1 MASVL
6 LTSVVAAGC
15 SSKSDPPASSASP
28 TPAKTEEKRI
38 KMSMFMNNSGI
49 VHPEGVDPSNN
60 PYINIVEDYANVDLE
75 LEVPNYTDFKTKF
88 NLMLSSGNLP
98 DILHTVYPDETN
110 QRGDEGAFLD
120 LKAFYDKS
128 PILKKYITP
137 EMMEM
142 AKSSSGHY
150 YRIPMSW
157 TSVPQGDGVMVRYDL
172 VVKYN
177 GGKWPET
184 VEEWIELLRKI
195 KKDDPNSLPMTNRVV
210 NEFGIAY
217 GGLPIFYWYGARPNS
232 YRIDGGKVVSTF
244 TLPEYKAAVGVMK
257 QLYDEGLL
265 DKEFATTDGAKWSEK
280 KKNRNVLFEVNTADQ
295 VIPTGTAK
303 TDATEVQIA
312 PPLKKYPSVLKD
324 VKYVQPK
331 ASYPINAH
339 GLYISAKTKD
349 KDRAWKVIE
358 GFASDKL
365 HDAIFWGKEGED
377 FKIENGKKSPIDG
390 QGLAHANKRYA
401 LHLSL
406 IFGFNDRKES
416 SIAAA
421 ERVMDKDEFK
431 RRMDG
436 MKRVEDAAK
445 STGLA
450 LDPFVVL
457 PADTASKKTESNQ
470 FISTATIEAIMGKIT
485 MEQFDQ
491 KVEEYKKKYGF
502 IYDEYTKYMTA
513 NKDKLKNLGVKEVEW

>member
-1 MASVL
+1 
-6 LTSVVAAGC
+6 
-15 SSKSDPPASSASP
+15 
-28 TPAKTEEKRI
+28 
-38 KMSMFMNNSGI
+38 MNNSGI
-49 VHPEGVDPSNN
+49 PHPEGVDPSNN
-60 PYINIVEDYANVDLE
+60 PFLNIVEDYANVDLE
-75 LEVPNYTDFKTKF
+75 LEVPNYADFKTKF

-110 QRGDEGAFLD
+110 QRADEGAFLD

-128 PILKKYITP
+128 TILKKYITP

-157 TSVPQGDGVMVRYDL
+157 SSAPQGDGVMVRYDL

-177 GGKWPET
+177 EGKWPET

-195 KKDDPNSLPMTNRVV
+195 KKAEPNSLPMTNRVV

-232 YRIDGGKVVSTF
+232 YRIEGGKVVSTF
-244 TLPEYKAAVGVMK
+244 ILPEYKAAVEVMK

-295 VIPTGTAK
+295 AIPTGTAK
-303 TDATEVQIA
+303 LPEDAHKETQIA
-312 PPLKKYPSVLKD
+312 PPLKKYPAVLKD
-324 VKYVQPK
+324 TKYVQPK
-331 ASYPINAH
+331 RSFPINSGH

-365 HDAIFWGKEGED
+365 HEAIFWGKEGED

-390 QGLAHANKRYA
+390 QGLSHPNKRFA
-401 LHLSL
+401 LHLGL

-421 ERVMDKDEFK
+421 EKAMDKNEFN
-431 RRMDG
+431 RRMEG
-436 MKRVEDAAK
+436 MKRVEEAANT
-445 STGLA
+445 TGLS
-450 LDPFVVL
+450 LEPFVVL
-457 PADTASKKTESNQ
+457 SSEAASKKTESNQ

-485 MEQFDQ
+485 MQQFDQ

-502 IYDEYTKYMTA
+502 IYDEYTKYMNQ
-513 NKDKLKNLGVKEVEW
+513 NKDQLKKLGVKEIEW